1 MVIRGRLPQE
11 PVLQN
16 QNAWEA
22 FKTAAPAN
30 AAAGGSGGDDAA
42 PGDGPADDDN
52 LWNEFQS
59 REEQQKK
66 RARPCCEPG
75 LSCLAYQPLL
85 PCAQM
90 YRLAL
95 SPATAPLWLFVL
107 CLCPLDCQHAC

>member
-1 MVIRGRLPQE
+1 MIVWHCGGRLPQE

-22 FKTAAPAN
+22 FKTAAPAD
-30 AAAGGSGGDDAA
+30 AAADGGGGGDDGAA

-66 RARPCCEPG
+66 RARSPPPARAKAIRQWSAG
-75 LSCLAYQPLL
+75 AH
-85 PCAQM
+85 ARGAG
-90 YRLAL
+90 RLAARVEHTE
-95 SPATAPLWLFVL
+95 SGRARA
-107 CLCPLDCQHAC
+107 